1 MAPSALLLSSGRSC
15 VPRPGPGAA
24 AATEDTP
31 VPAETGGNL
40 RLLAYG
46 SGRRHGLLRLPDH
59 RPRFFT
65 GGDFLT
71 GFGFTGS
78 GATVLGASCGGL
90 GRSTTG
96 GGTGIVTSDS
106 GLNSLRAWRPAER
119 VSPRA
124 SARGGSHASA

>member
-15 VPRPGPGAA
+15 VPPTGAEGAA

-31 VPAETGGNL
+31 VPAATGGIS
-40 RLLAYG
+40 ACWPTG
-46 SGRRHGLLRLPDH
+46 AEGGTGFSGCRTTGRV
-59 RPRFFT
+59 FFT
-65 GGDFLT
+65 GGAFLT

-106 GLNSLRAWRPAER
+106 GLNSLRM
-119 VSPRA
+119 A
-124 SARGGSHASA
+124 SG